1 MNGAARRR
9 RQGIA
14 VPAGYRDIIERGALV
29 AVNSSGG
36 KDSQAM
42 TILLSR
48 IVPREQTIVIH
59 APLREVEWPG
69 TMEQIQD
76 TLPGGVPLTLAASGE
91 SR

>member
-1 MNGAARRR
+1 MNGAARSR

-14 VPAGYRDIIERGALV
+14 VPAGYRDMIERGTLV

-48 IVPREQTIVIH
+48 IVPPRADDRHSCHRSREGRV
-59 APLREVEWPG
+59 AR
-69 TMEQIQD
+69 
-76 TLPGGVPLTLAASGE
+76 
-91 SR
+91 